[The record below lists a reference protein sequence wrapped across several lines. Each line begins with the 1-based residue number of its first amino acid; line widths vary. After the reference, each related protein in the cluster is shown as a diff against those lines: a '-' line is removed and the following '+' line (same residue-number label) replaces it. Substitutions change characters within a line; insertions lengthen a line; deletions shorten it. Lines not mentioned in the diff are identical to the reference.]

1 MQPSSRLLVPLL
13 VGTVLCIPARTLAQE
28 PVPRAAAPD
37 DNTLNEIDRIF
48 NWATTATPGC
58 VTAASH
64 RGQIVVNRAYGRAD
78 LERDVPLSADSLF
91 DAASI
96 RKQFV
101 AAAIFLLVEEGRLSL
116 ADDVR
121 THVPELPDYGHTITL
136 EHLLTHTSG
145 LRDWIPL
152 QDWANGSD
160 AAMTLILRQRTLNF
174 APGAEWSYSNSGYVL
189 LTEIVV
195 RTSGMTFPEFA
206 RKRFFDP
213 LGMKST
219 VYVDDLRDVIRN
231 RALAYEPEGNTWKL
245 AMRIGIERG
254 GGALFSTARDLVL
267 WTDALA
273 NRRLGRFV
281 TEKLEEPARLGNG
294 RTLGYSRGLL
304 LGVNYA
310 GRMMWH
316 GGGAAGYRSILAR
329 YPDQALSIAV
339 LCNAG
344 ERSDDRDAFAARI
357 HDLLV
362 SPAGRP
368 TPPAPPASPA
378 VHGLDVNGKVGL
390 FFSERTDEP
399 LRLIASNGRLAV
411 AGSGPLVAV
420 TPDRF
425 RAARA
430 SLAFMSQ
437 DEFELNFLS
446 PDQFEL
452 KTMEGATT
460 RYRRARFY
468 APGAADLQ
476 TFAGR
481 YESDELKAVM
491 QIAPGKGNLT
501 ASVNESQGIEL
512 APVDPDTFQRGTQ
525 ALVRFRRD
533 AAGKVVG
540 FDFTNPAFRNVRFTR
555 RDSAEPR

>member
-1 MQPSSRLLVPLL
+1 MKTSRQLVALLLLGAAPLL
-13 VGTVLCIPARTLAQE
+13 PSRTFARQ
-28 PVPRAAAPD
+28 AAPPAGID
-37 DNTLNEIDRIF
+37 EIF
-48 NWATTATPGC
+48 SWATTATPGC

-78 LERDVPLSADSLF
+78 LERDVPLSPDSLF

-145 LRDWIPL
+145 VRDWIPL

-174 APGAEWSYSNSGYVL
+174 VPGAEWSYSNSGYVL

-206 RKRFFDP
+206 RTRFFDP

-231 RALAYEPEGNTWKL
+231 RALAYEPEGTTWKL

-329 YPDQALSIAV
+329 YADQALSIAV

-357 HDLLV
+357 
-362 SPAGRP
+362 
-368 TPPAPPASPA
+368 
-378 VHGLDVNGKVGL
+378 
-390 FFSERTDEP
+390 
-399 LRLIASNGRLAV
+399 
-411 AGSGPLVAV
+411 
-420 TPDRF
+420 
-425 RAARA
+425 
-430 SLAFMSQ
+430 
-437 DEFELNFLS
+437 
-446 PDQFEL
+446 
-452 KTMEGATT
+452 
-460 RYRRARFY
+460 
-468 APGAADLQ
+468 
-476 TFAGR
+476 
-481 YESDELKAVM
+481 
-491 QIAPGKGNLT
+491 
-501 ASVNESQGIEL
+501 
-512 APVDPDTFQRGTQ
+512 
-525 ALVRFRRD
+525 
-533 AAGKVVG
+533 
-540 FDFTNPAFRNVRFTR
+540 
-555 RDSAEPR
+555 